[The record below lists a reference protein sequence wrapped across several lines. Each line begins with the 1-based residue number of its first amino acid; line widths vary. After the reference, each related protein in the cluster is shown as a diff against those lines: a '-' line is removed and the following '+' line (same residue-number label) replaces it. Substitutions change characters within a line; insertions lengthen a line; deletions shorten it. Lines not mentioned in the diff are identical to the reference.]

1 MGEPLPEP
9 DVTTASR
16 QAHLGRID
24 QVLRHIHLNLD
35 KPLAVASL
43 ARIGGWSRWQFNRV
57 FSDETGQSVGQYVRE
72 LRLSLAAE
80 LLLFT
85 DQRIIDIGLACGFS
99 SDISFTRS
107 FKQHFGCPPARYRRR
122 GLPCLL
128 TTPLCLDPAMLPDA
142 ALRARVPA
150 IRLDSKPAFSV
161 AGRSDRVRGLFS
173 PSPDFGIKVPALWA
187 ELSDREML
195 PDDRPRF
202 GVLDLS
208 RGPDS
213 EFRYL
218 AGFGTDSGGTG
229 TDLEVLEVPA
239 QNYVVI
245 SFQGPIRS
253 LSEILKW
260 FFKAWL
266 PHAGC
271 NAVYGYDL
279 EVYPPGFDAEAPE
292 VTMEYWIPVTLN
304 EPFIARHAPIG

>member
-1 MGEPLPEP
+1 M
-9 DVTTASR
+9 TISSR
-16 QAHLGRID
+16 YGQLGRIE

-57 FSDETGQSVGQYVRE
+57 FSEQTGQSVGRYVRE
-72 LRLSLAAE
+72 LRLSMAAE
-80 LLLFT
+80 MLLFT
-85 DQRIIDIGLACGFS
+85 EQRIIDIGLACGFS

-107 FKQHFGCPPARYRRR
+107 FKQHFGCPPAQYRRR

-150 IRLDSKPAFSV
+150 IRLDSKPAFGVS
-161 AGRSDRVRGLFS
+161 GRSDTIRGLFS
-173 PSPDFGIKVPALWA
+173 SSPDFGTKVPALWA
-187 ELSDREML
+187 SLIESERL
-195 PDDRPRF
+195 PAEQPRF

-208 RGPDS
+208 RGPEC

-218 AGFGTDSGGTG
+218 AGVQTENQDADTG
-229 TDLEVLEVPA
+229 SETLKVPA

-245 SFQGPIRS
+245 SFQGPIQS

-260 FFKAWL
+260 FFTAWL

-271 NAVYGYDL
+271 NAVYGHDL
-279 EVYPPGFDAEAPE
+279 EVYPPDFDAGAPE
-292 VTMEYWIPVTLN
+292 VAMEYWIPVTLN

>member
-1 MGEPLPEP
+1 M
-9 DVTTASR
+9 TISSR
-16 QAHLGRID
+16 YGQLGRIE

-57 FSDETGQSVGQYVRE
+57 FSEQTGQSVGRYVRE
-72 LRLSLAAE
+72 LRLSMAAE
-80 LLLFT
+80 MLLFT
-85 DQRIIDIGLACGFS
+85 EQRIIDIGLACGFS

-107 FKQHFGCPPARYRRR
+107 FKQHFGCPPAQYRRR

-150 IRLDSKPAFSV
+150 IRLDSKPAFGVS
-161 AGRSDRVRGLFS
+161 GRSDRIRGLFS
-173 PSPDFGIKVPALWA
+173 SCPDFGTKVPALWA
-187 ELSDREML
+187 SLIESERL
-195 PDDRPRF
+195 PAEQPRF

-208 RGPDS
+208 RGPEC

-218 AGFGTDSGGTG
+218 AGVQTENQDADTG
-229 TDLEVLEVPA
+229 SETLKVPA

-245 SFQGPIRS
+245 SFQGPIQS

-260 FFKAWL
+260 FFTAWL

-279 EVYPPGFDAEAPE
+279 EVYPPDFDAGAPE
-292 VTMEYWIPVTLN
+292 VAMEYWIPVTLN

>member
-1 MGEPLPEP
+1 M
-9 DVTTASR
+9 TISSR
-16 QAHLGRID
+16 YGQLGRIE

-57 FSDETGQSVGQYVRE
+57 FSEQTGQSVGRYVRE
-72 LRLSLAAE
+72 LRLSMAAE
-80 LLLFT
+80 MLLFT
-85 DQRIIDIGLACGFS
+85 EQRIIDIGLACGFS

-107 FKQHFGCPPARYRRR
+107 FKQHFGCPPAQYRRR

-150 IRLDSKPAFSV
+150 IRLDSKPAFGVS
-161 AGRSDRVRGLFS
+161 GRSDRIRGLFS
-173 PSPDFGIKVPALWA
+173 SCPDFGTKVPALWA
-187 ELSDREML
+187 SLIESERL
-195 PDDRPRF
+195 PAEQPRF

-208 RGPDS
+208 RGPEC

-218 AGFGTDSGGTG
+218 AGVKTENQDADTG
-229 TDLEVLEVPA
+229 SETLKVPA

-245 SFQGPIRS
+245 SFQGPIQS

-260 FFKAWL
+260 FFTAWL

-279 EVYPPGFDAEAPE
+279 EVYPPDFDAGAPE
-292 VTMEYWIPVTLN
+292 VAMEYWIPVTLN

>member
-1 MGEPLPEP
+1 M
-9 DVTTASR
+9 TISSR
-16 QAHLGRID
+16 YAQLGRIE

-57 FSDETGQSVGQYVRE
+57 FSEQTGQSVGQYVRE

-80 LLLFT
+80 MLLFT
-85 DQRIIDIGLACGFS
+85 EQRIIDIGLACGFS

-107 FKQHFGCPPARYRRR
+107 FKQHFGCPPAQYRRR

-142 ALRARVPA
+142 TLRARVPA
-150 IRLDSKPAFSV
+150 IRLDSKPAFGV
-161 AGRSDRVRGLFS
+161 TGRSDRIRGLFS
-173 PSPDFGIKVPALWA
+173 SSPDFGTKVPALWA
-187 ELSDREML
+187 SLTESEGL
-195 PDDRPRF
+195 PADQPRF

-208 RGPDS
+208 RGPRS

-218 AGFGTDSGGTG
+218 AGVQADSRPANMDTEI
-229 TDLEVLEVPA
+229 LYVPA

-245 SFQGPIRS
+245 SFHGPIQS

-260 FFKAWL
+260 FFRAWL

-271 NAVYGYDL
+271 NADYGYDL
-279 EVYPPGFDAEAPE
+279 EVYPPDFDASAPE
-292 VTMEYWIPVTLN
+292 ESMEYWIPVTLN
-304 EPFIARHAPIG
+304 EPLIARHAPIG

>member
-1 MGEPLPEP
+1 M
-9 DVTTASR
+9 TISSR
-16 QAHLGRID
+16 YGQLGRIE

-57 FSDETGQSVGQYVRE
+57 FSEQTGQSVGRYVRE
-72 LRLSLAAE
+72 LRLSMAAE
-80 LLLFT
+80 MLLFT
-85 DQRIIDIGLACGFS
+85 EQRIIDIGLACGFS

-107 FKQHFGCPPARYRRR
+107 FKQHFGCPPAQYRRR

-150 IRLDSKPAFSV
+150 IRLDSKPAFGVS
-161 AGRSDRVRGLFS
+161 GRSDRIRGLFS
-173 PSPDFGIKVPALWA
+173 SSPDFGTKVPALWA
-187 ELSDREML
+187 SLIESERL
-195 PDDRPRF
+195 PAEQPRF

-208 RGPDS
+208 RGPEC

-218 AGFGTDSGGTG
+218 AGVQTENQDADTG
-229 TDLEVLEVPA
+229 SETLKVPA

-245 SFQGPIRS
+245 SFQGPIQS

-260 FFKAWL
+260 FFTAWL

-279 EVYPPGFDAEAPE
+279 EVYPPDFDASAPE
-292 VTMEYWIPVTLN
+292 VAMEYWIPVTLN

>member
-1 MGEPLPEP
+1 M
-9 DVTTASR
+9 TISSR
-16 QAHLGRID
+16 YGQLGRIE

-57 FSDETGQSVGQYVRE
+57 FSEQTGQSVGRYVRE

-80 LLLFT
+80 MLLFT
-85 DQRIIDIGLACGFS
+85 EQRIIDIGLACGFS

-107 FKQHFGCPPARYRRR
+107 FKQHFGCPPAQYRRR

-128 TTPLCLDPAMLPDA
+128 TTPLCLDPAKLPDA
-142 ALRARVPA
+142 AWRARVPA
-150 IRLDSKPAFSV
+150 MRLDSKPAFSV
-161 AGRSDRVRGLFS
+161 SGRSDRIRGLFS
-173 PSPDFGIKVPALWA
+173 SNPDFGTKVPALWA
-187 ELSDREML
+187 SLIESERL
-195 PDDRPRF
+195 PAEQPRF

-208 RGPDS
+208 RGPES

-218 AGFGTDSGGTG
+218 AGVQTEIQDADTEIE
-229 TDLEVLEVPA
+229 TLKVPA

-245 SFQGPIRS
+245 SFQGPIQS

-260 FFKAWL
+260 FFTAWL
-266 PHAGC
+266 PQAGC

-279 EVYPPGFDAEAPE
+279 EVYPPDFDANAPE
-292 VTMEYWIPVTLN
+292 VAMEYWIPVTLN